1 MITIRRGDDLNAM
14 GRSYVFVLNTERD
27 LPSSSRAVFEIDGFR
42 QKWDDL
48 SSKRLEILMSRDDT
62 YKLKL
67 GERVGYIKVYDEY
80 NLAYTIEKEIKFNV
94 LQEVVGND

>member
-14 GRSYVFVLNTERD
+14 GRSYVFVLNTERE
-27 LPSSSRAVFEIDGFR
+27 LSSFRAVFEIDGFR
-42 QKWDDL
+42 QTWDDL
-48 SSKRLEILMSRDDT
+48 SSKRLEISMSRDDT

-80 NLAYTIEKEIKFNV
+80 DLAYTIEKEIKFNV